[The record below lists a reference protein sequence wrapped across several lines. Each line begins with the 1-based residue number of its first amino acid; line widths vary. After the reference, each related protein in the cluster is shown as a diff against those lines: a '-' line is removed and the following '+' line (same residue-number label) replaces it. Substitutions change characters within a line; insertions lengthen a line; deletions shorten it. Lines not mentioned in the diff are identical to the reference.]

1 MKIFLLLLLSASL
14 VWAETPAPSP
24 EATPSSEKSESDL
37 EAKLRKQAEDLKR
50 EMDEKLKDAKTGT
63 ISLFEAAKK
72 KIAEAI
78 KEEASPTPPP
88 VPVVPPP
95 LVVAAT
101 PTSAPTP
108 LPPGKITSEAISAN
122 PDLYVGQI
130 VSLNA
135 NIKSIES
142 DRFIIDGDIIVPANM
157 DAFDK
162 KETPRDRIEVKDG
175 SLVRT
180 TVLPQKIG
188 RTVEEVILMPGQL
201 ISVHGKVEEIEER
214 IVIRGNVTKV
224 P

>member
-1 MKIFLLLLLSASL
+1 
-14 VWAETPAPSP
+14 
-24 EATPSSEKSESDL
+24 
-37 EAKLRKQAEDLKR
+37 
-50 EMDEKLKDAKTGT
+50 MDEKLKDAKTGT

-78 KEEASPTPPP
+78 KEETKPTPTPAPVEPPPP
-88 VPVVPPP
+88 VVG
-95 LVVAAT
+95 AT
-101 PTSAPTP
+101 PKPAA
-108 LPPGKITSEAISAN
+108 LPPGKITSEAIAAN
-122 PDLYVGQI
+122 PDLYIGQI

-135 NIKSIES
+135 NIRSIES

-157 DAFDK
+157 DALDK

-201 ISVHGKVEEIEER
+201 IAIHGKVEEIEER

>member
-1 MKIFLLLLLSASL
+1 MKILLLLLLSVSL
-14 VWAETPAPSP
+14 IWAETPAPSP
-24 EATPSSEKSESDL
+24 EATPSGENSQSEL

-78 KEEASPTPPP
+78 KEENAPTPTPAP
-88 VPVVPPP
+88 VEPPP
-95 LVVAAT
+95 PVVAAT
-101 PTSAPTP
+101 PKPAA
-108 LPPGKITSEAISAN
+108 LPPGKITSEAIAAH
-122 PDLYVGQI
+122 PDLYIGQI

-157 DAFDK
+157 DALDK

-201 ISVHGKVEEIEER
+201 IAIHGKVEEIEER